1 MTTRTLWRGRGVGVW
16 GLRILGLGVRFSGV
30 APKLGSGS
38 GSRDL
43 IAGLGCA
50 FSEDNGEK
58 RQRDLHIFC
67 VLPQFGAACR
77 VPRWPVP
84 FFDGRLLATGPLR
97 NRTGKAELLPSS
109 SWRPASSSL

>member
-1 MTTRTLWRGRGVGVW
+1 M
-16 GLRILGLGVRFSGV
+16 GLGVGFSGV

-50 FSEDNGEK
+50 FSEDSGGK
-58 RQRDLHIFC
+58 RKRDLHIFC
-67 VLPQFGAACR
+67 ALPQLRAACR
-77 VPRWPVP
+77 VPRGPVP
-84 FFDGRLLATGPLR
+84 LFDGRLLTTGPLR
-97 NRTGKAELLPSS
+97 SRTGKADLLPSS